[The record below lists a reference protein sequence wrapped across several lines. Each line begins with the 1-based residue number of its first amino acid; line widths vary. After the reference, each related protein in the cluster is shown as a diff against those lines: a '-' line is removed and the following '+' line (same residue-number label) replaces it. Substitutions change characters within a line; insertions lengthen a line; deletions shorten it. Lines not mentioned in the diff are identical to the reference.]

1 MEVADLHLHTTQSDG
16 RLSVCELID
25 VVAVSNASIFS
36 ITDHDT
42 TNGLDAAAEYT
53 KKYPHLRLIP
63 GIELSADIDGDEIHV
78 LGYFL
83 DYQQV
88 DFQRKLTSF
97 RDGRITRAQMMIEKL
112 SSLGMEVSWDRVQEI
127 AGDGTIGRPHIAL
140 ALVEEGY
147 FDLPKE
153 AFVNHLNRTG
163 LAYAEVPKISPQ
175 EAVQLIK
182 SVNGVAVLAHPFE
195 ITDMTKWIGIL
206 KEEGLDGLEV
216 YYGNYGPSTVEHL
229 LRLSRAYDLVPAGGS
244 DFHGLGNPGEVRPG
258 TVGTPIDIFDRLE
271 RLVI

>member
-25 VVAVSNASIFS
+25 VVALSNASIFS

-78 LGYFL
+78 LGYFI

-97 RDGRITRAQMMIEKL
+97 KQC
-112 SSLGMEVSWDRVQEI
+112 
-127 AGDGTIGRPHIAL
+127 
-140 ALVEEGY
+140 
-147 FDLPKE
+147 
-153 AFVNHLNRTG
+153 
-163 LAYAEVPKISPQ
+163 KI
-175 EAVQLIK
+175 
-182 SVNGVAVLAHPFE
+182 
-195 ITDMTKWIGIL
+195 
-206 KEEGLDGLEV
+206 
-216 YYGNYGPSTVEHL
+216 
-229 LRLSRAYDLVPAGGS
+229 
-244 DFHGLGNPGEVRPG
+244 
-258 TVGTPIDIFDRLE
+258 
-271 RLVI
+271 